1 MTTCSIWGNCISLI
15 EFRTNVKAYFRYFG
29 VLAILLFVIFFAQ
42 RHLFL
47 AFSHNALE
55 GVSAAEIIECHWQA
69 LGMDLSITGYV
80 LLVVAL
86 LSMPLLFV
94 EVAWLRRSIRI
105 FLIAFIIL
113 SAFVNVVDIALFDAW
128 GVKID
133 RKALSYLR
141 YPDEVMGATSVGRM
155 ALLIL
160 VATVESMFFIFLLN
174 RINHACSFRGGS
186 KGGRVVAALL
196 MPVLC
201 IVALRGGPQD
211 DPINKSWSWF
221 SKRPVLNLAALNSMW
236 NALEIAVKPAEFTSN
251 PYGYM
256 TGEEARREFERLHP
270 LTGVPDTK
278 ILKSERPN
286 VLMILLESWT
296 ADVIEPLGG
305 DSGVA
310 PEFTR
315 LCKDGLLFTNFY
327 STGFRTEQ
335 GLCALIS
342 GFPSQP
348 TTTII
353 RQFGK
358 FDRLP
363 SVVRTLDTAG
373 YSSRYYYAGD
383 VSFANTR
390 AYLEAM
396 GFDKVYDEAAF
407 PIQRRTRWGA
417 FDEEL
422 FDFHLRDA
430 KTAPTPF
437 FQIIMTSTS
446 HEPFDAPVKEGFT
459 GSDANLYRNT
469 VHYTDRTLGAFLD
482 SAKDQPWYDNTLIFV
497 VADHGHY
504 LPNNQPQY
512 SAARHRIPFL
522 ITGGALKDELRG
534 KQDPTFGCHVD
545 FPVTLLAQLGLPR
558 SEFIWGRDLF
568 SKDTPHQAFWT
579 FNNGFGLAD
588 SVQTVAFD
596 DNGKRVIE
604 LRDSIRIADEERLI
618 HAGKAQLQVLLDR
631 YIEFDQ

>member
-1 MTTCSIWGNCISLI
+1 MAARSIWGKCVSPIDP
-15 EFRTNVKAYFRYFG
+15 RPNVKAYFRYFG
-29 VLAILLFVIFFAQ
+29 TLTIFLFVIFFLQ

-47 AFSHNALE
+47 TFSHTALQ
-55 GVSAAEIIECHWQA
+55 GVSVAEILQCHWRA
-69 LGMDLSITGYV
+69 LGMDLSTTGYV

-86 LSMPLLFV
+86 LSNPLLFV
-94 EVAWLRRSIRI
+94 EVPWLRRSIHI
-105 FLIAFIIL
+105 FLATFIIL
-113 SAFVNVVDIALFDAW
+113 SALVNVTDIALFDAW
-128 GVKID
+128 GVKLD

-141 YPDEVMGATSVGRM
+141 YPKEVIGATSPGRM
-155 ALLIL
+155 AMLLL
-160 VATVESMFFIFLLN
+160 VALMQSMFFIFLLN
-174 RINHACSFRGGS
+174 RINHGRSYLNGG
-186 KGGRVVAALL
+186 KGARIATAIL

-201 IVALRGGPQD
+201 IIALRGGPQD
-211 DPINKSWSWF
+211 DPIDKSWSWF

-236 NALEIAVKPAEFTSN
+236 NALETVVKPVEFNSN
-251 PYGYM
+251 PYTYM
-256 TGEEARREFERLHP
+256 TEAEAQQEFERIHP
-270 LTGVPDTK
+270 TTAAPNTR
-278 ILKSERPN
+278 IIKSDRPN

-315 LCKDGLLFTNFY
+315 LSKDGLLFTNFY

-353 RQFGK
+353 RKFGK

-363 SVVRTLDTAG
+363 SVVRTLDSAG

-396 GFDKVYDEAAF
+396 GFDKVYDETAF
-407 PIQRRTRWGA
+407 PIKQRTRWGA
-417 FDEEL
+417 YDEEL
-422 FDFHLRDA
+422 FDFHLHDA
-430 KTAPTPF
+430 KKADKPF

-446 HEPFDAPVKEGFT
+446 HEPFDAPVKEGFS

-469 VHYTDRTLGAFLD
+469 VHYTDRTLGSFLD
-482 SAKDQPWYDNTLIFV
+482 SAKSQPWYDNTLIFI

-504 LPNNQPQY
+504 LPHDQPQY

-534 KQDPTFGCHVD
+534 KQDPAFGCHVD
-545 FPVTLLAQLGLPR
+545 FPVTLLAQMGLPR

-568 SKDTPHQAFWT
+568 SKGTPHQAFWT

-588 SVQTVAFD
+588 STQTVVFD
-596 DNGKRVIE
+596 DNGKRVIA
-604 LRDSIRIADEERLI
+604 LRDSSRTADEQRLL

>member
-1 MTTCSIWGNCISLI
+1 M
-15 EFRTNVKAYFRYFG
+15 KAYFRYFG
-29 VLAILLFVIFFAQ
+29 ILTVLFFGIFFAQ

-47 AFSHNALE
+47 AFGHEALHGISMHDILESHWRALP
-55 GVSAAEIIECHWQA
+55 
-69 LGMDLSITGYV
+69 MDLSTTGYV
-80 LLVVAL
+80 LLVVSL
-86 LSMPLLFV
+86 LSLPLLFT
-94 EVAWLRRSIRI
+94 EIPWLRRATRI
-105 FLIAFIIL
+105 FLVAFIIC
-113 SAFVNVVDIALFDAW
+113 SALVNVVDIGLFDAW
-128 GVKID
+128 GVRID

-141 YPDEVMGATSVGRM
+141 YPKDVIGATSPGRI
-155 ALLIL
+155 ALLLL
-160 VATVESMFFIFLLN
+160 VATVQSMLFIFLLK
-174 RINHACSFRGGS
+174 RIDDQRSYLTGS
-186 KGGRVVAALL
+186 KASRAVAAVL

-201 IVALRGGPQD
+201 IIAMRGGPQD

-221 SKRPVLNLAALNSMW
+221 STRTVLNLAAMNGMW
-236 NALEIAVKPAEFTSN
+236 NLMEIAVEPAEFTSN
-251 PYGYM
+251 PYAYIPK
-256 TGEEARREFERLHP
+256 EKADREFAMLHP
-270 LTGVPDTK
+270 QTGAPTTR

-286 VLMILLESWT
+286 VLLILLESWT
-296 ADVIEPLGG
+296 ADVIGPLGG

-310 PEFTR
+310 PQFTR

-353 RQFGK
+353 RKFGK

-363 SVVRTLDTAG
+363 SVVRTLDSAG

-390 AYLEAM
+390 SYLEAM

-407 PIQRRTRWGA
+407 PIKRRTRWGA
-417 FDEEL
+417 YDEEL

-430 KTAPTPF
+430 KTARTPF

-446 HEPFDAPVKEGFT
+446 HEPFDAPVKEGFS

-469 VHYTDRTLGAFLD
+469 VHYTDRCLGTFLD
-482 SAKDQPWYDNTLIFV
+482 SAKKQAWYDNTLIFI

-504 LPNNQPQY
+504 LPHNLPQY

-534 KQDPTFGCHVD
+534 KRDNTFGCHVD
-545 FPVTLLAQLGLPR
+545 FPVTLLAQLDLSHSRYP
-558 SEFIWGRDLF
+558 WGRDLF
-568 SKDTPHQAFWT
+568 SNATPHQAFWT
-579 FNNGFGLAD
+579 FNNGFGIAD
-588 SVQTVAFD
+588 STQQVVFD
-596 DNGKRVIE
+596 DNSKRVIE
-604 LRDSIRIADEERLI
+604 LRDSSRTGDEERLL